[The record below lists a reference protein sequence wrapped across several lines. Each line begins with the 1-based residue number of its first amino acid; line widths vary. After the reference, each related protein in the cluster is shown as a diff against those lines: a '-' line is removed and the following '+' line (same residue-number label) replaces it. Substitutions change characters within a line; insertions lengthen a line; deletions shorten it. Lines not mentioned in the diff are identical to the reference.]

1 MEKQLIQ
8 QRKDLLNSIR
18 RQLDISKQMNL
29 DLFEEARQLENT
41 IADMDHKL
49 KPVTNMN
56 SVIATHKGNIDAALQ
71 CLQSI
76 TDALREAEQTAEIL
90 QRRRVILSQEP
101 ELYLSSMTKATELI
115 KRFSETEYKSE
126 GLKDIKDMLSH
137 YRDADI
143 VISTL

>member
-1 MEKQLIQ
+1 
-8 QRKDLLNSIR
+8 
-18 RQLDISKQMNL
+18 MNL